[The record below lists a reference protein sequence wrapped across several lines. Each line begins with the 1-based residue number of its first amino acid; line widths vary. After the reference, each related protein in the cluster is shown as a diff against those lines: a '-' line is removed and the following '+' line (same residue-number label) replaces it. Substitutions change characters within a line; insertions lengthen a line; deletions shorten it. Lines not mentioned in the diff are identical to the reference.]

1 MTEIGNSIESFN
13 RKFNQMEERIRELE
27 DKSFEMIQSEELKEK
42 KNEESL
48 WDLWDIMEWA
58 TYEPLESQKEKR
70 GRKGTESLIMTAN
83 FLNLGRGID
92 MQIS

>member
-48 WDLWDIMEWA
+48 WDL
-58 TYEPLESQKEKR
+58 
-70 GRKGTESLIMTAN
+70 
-83 FLNLGRGID
+83 
-92 MQIS
+92 